1 MQRIFGWANSARN
14 AKKKKDFFNF
24 TPVTETRLRGL
35 GSMQTGYLALAVT
48 FLPRRITEER
58 MSEGPHEAPAAKEAM
73 ALHAHGLAG
82 TEF

>member
-1 MQRIFGWANSARN
+1 MQRLFGRTNATTN
-14 AKKKKDFFNF
+14 AKKKKDSFNF

-58 MSEGPHEAPAAKEAM
+58 MPEGPHEAHTA
-73 ALHAHGLAG
+73 
-82 TEF
+82 